1 MMQQVPLSSLNYG
14 TQAKI
19 TKIDGGC
26 NLIRRLTEMGLTLGS
41 TVKVVSDAY
50 GGPVVIEVRDS
61 RLALGRG
68 VATKIYV
75 EQ

>member
-1 MMQQVPLSSLNYG
+1 LG
-14 TQAKI
+14 TP
-19 TKIDGGC
+19 
-26 NLIRRLTEMGLTLGS
+26 
-41 TVKVVSDAY
+41 VKVVSDAI
-50 GGPVVIEVRDS
+50 GGPVVIEIRDC

>member
-1 MMQQVPLSSLNYG
+1 MIQQIPLNALTYG

-19 TKIDGGC
+19 SKINGGC
-26 NLIRRLTEMGLTLGS
+26 SLIKRLTEMGLTLG
-41 TVKVVSDAY
+41 TPVKMVSDAIS
-50 GGPVVIEVRDS
+50 GPVVIEVRDC

-75 EQ
+75 EP

>member
-1 MMQQVPLSSLNYG
+1 MIQQIPLSNLNYG

-19 TKIDGGC
+19 TQINGGC
-26 NLIRRLTEMGLTLGS
+26 ELIHRLTEMGLTIG
-41 TVKVVSDAY
+41 TTIKVVSDAI
-50 GGPVVIEVRDS
+50 GGPIVIEVRDS

>member
-1 MMQQVPLSSLNYG
+1 MIETPLSALCYG
-14 TQAKI
+14 EQAKI
-19 TKIDGGC
+19 SKINGGC
-26 NLIRRLTEMGLTLGS
+26 ELIRRLTEMGLTLG
-41 TVKVVSDAY
+41 TTIKVVSDAF

>member
-1 MMQQVPLSSLNYG
+1 MIETPLSALSYG
-14 TQAKI
+14 VQAKI
-19 TKIDGGC
+19 SKINGGC
-26 NLIRRLTEMGLTLGS
+26 NLIKRLTEMGLTCG
-41 TVKVVSDAY
+41 TTIKVVSDPC
-50 GGPVVIEVRDS
+50 GGPVLIEVRDS

>member
-1 MMQQVPLSSLNYG
+1 MNTPLSTLTYG

-19 TKIDGGC
+19 AKINAGS
-26 NLIRRLTEMGLTLGS
+26 NLLKRLNEMGLTLG
-41 TVKVVSDAY
+41 TTIKVVSDPS
-50 GGPVVIEVRDS
+50 GGPILIEVRDS

-75 EQ
+75 EE

>member
-1 MMQQVPLSSLNYG
+1 MIETPLSALTYG
-14 TQAKI
+14 NQAKI
-19 TKIDGGC
+19 TKITGGC
-26 NLIRRLTEMGLTLGS
+26 NLIKRLNEMGLTLG
-41 TVKVVSDAY
+41 TTITVVSDSC
-50 GGPVVIEVRDS
+50 GGPIVIEVRDS